1 MRHDLASAVPEQERD
16 GHGSDGLYSGIEERV
31 EEGGAELGP
40 AQVRIE
46 PAEELGFPAL
56 SREELYH
63 RHALEGLLKES
74 IESREPRPH
83 RAIAV
88 AGLES
93 EVGGAKSQDGHE
105 GEGDQGQ
112 LPVQQQHEDHDAPE
126 GQDIAHHGHGPAREE
141 LADG

>member
-56 SREELYH
+56 SRQELYH
-63 RHALEGLLKES
+63 RHALEGLLKER

-88 AGLES
+88 AGLDS
-93 EVGGAKSQDGHE
+93 WRRLLQTQGPRQLSRGA
-105 GEGDQGQ
+105 
-112 LPVQQQHEDHDAPE
+112 DA
-126 GQDIAHHGHGPAREE
+126 ARETQ
-141 LADG
+141 